1 MRRSSP
7 RGWPLE
13 SSPRVVRL
21 AGSGNTAHSPVSSS
35 NRYSRRWFETF
46 LGRIDASL
54 VEREIAFLMRQLTPG
69 SRVLDLC
76 CGPGRHSG
84 PLVEAGYRI
93 VGLDRDA
100 AALRDAMARAPHA
113 VFVRGDMFSIPC
125 PDASFDAVICMWQ
138 SFGHFDSAGNT
149 AVLAEM
155 ARVLRPNGTL
165 VLDVYHRGFH
175 EARLGERVLERD
187 GARVHERRTMS
198 AGRLHVSLRYE
209 RDGSGDE
216 FEWQLYTPAEL
227 AALGEQVGLEV
238 RLICSGFDEQSA
250 ASEEYSLMQVVLE
263 GIGDRG

>member
-1 MRRSSP
+1 MS
-7 RGWPLE
+7 
-13 SSPRVVRL
+13 
-21 AGSGNTAHSPVSSS
+21 AS
-35 NRYSRRWFETF
+35 NRYSRQWFETF

-54 VEREIAFLMRQLTPG
+54 VEREIAFLTRQLTPG

-84 PLVEAGYRI
+84 PLSEAGYRI

-100 AALRDAMARAPHA
+100 AALCDAVARAPRA
-113 VFVRGDMFSIPC
+113 AFVRGDMLRIPL
-125 PDASFDAVICMWQ
+125 PDASIDAVICMWQ
-138 SFGHFDSAGNT
+138 SFGHFDSAGNV

-187 GARVHERRTMS
+187 GARIHERRTM
-198 AGRLHVSLRYE
+198 AEGRLHVSLRYE
-209 RDGSGDE
+209 RDGGSDD

-227 AALGEQVGLEV
+227 AALGEQVGLTA
-238 RLICSGFDEQSA
+238 RLVCSGFDERIG
-250 ASEEYSLMQVVLE
+250 ASDEYSLMQAVF
-263 GIGDRG
+263 GG